1 MPRKRWT
8 IGVVGV
14 ARWKGKTFN
23 AEKQTT
29 TTFLGRRKRIV
40 YKTNLQTW
48 YGMRRLYNDVKE
60 TNQTVAVIHTAFED
74 KPSTVALVQTKEGM
88 SLIEKLEY
96 AYRWTQNIMDS
107 WSLKMPMDGNDDVT
121 VMGEIVDGMG
131 LRSTSVGDQILVGT
145 EKYVVAP
152 MGFTTLDGEPV

>member
-1 MPRKRWT
+1 MP
-8 IGVVGV
+8 
-14 ARWKGKTFN
+14 
-23 AEKQTT
+23 
-29 TTFLGRRKRIV
+29 
-40 YKTNLQTW
+40 
-48 YGMRRLYNDVKE
+48 KE

-74 KPSTVALVQTKEGM
+74 KPSTVALVRTKEGM
-88 SLIEKLEY
+88 TLSQKLEY

-107 WSLKMPMDGNDDVT
+107 WSLKLPMDANDDVT

>member
-1 MPRKRWT
+1 MMP
-8 IGVVGV
+8 
-14 ARWKGKTFN
+14 
-23 AEKQTT
+23 
-29 TTFLGRRKRIV
+29 
-40 YKTNLQTW
+40 
-48 YGMRRLYNDVKE
+48 KE

-74 KPSTVALVQTKEGM
+74 KPSTVALVHTKEGM
-88 SLIEKLEY
+88 TLSQKLEY

-107 WSLKMPMDGNDDVT
+107 WSLKLPMDGNDDVT

>member
-1 MPRKRWT
+1 MT
-8 IGVVGV
+8 
-14 ARWKGKTFN
+14 
-23 AEKQTT
+23 Q
-29 TTFLGRRKRIV
+29 
-40 YKTNLQTW
+40 
-48 YGMRRLYNDVKE
+48 
-60 TNQTVAVIHTAFED
+60 VAVIHTAFED
-74 KPSTVALVQTKEGM
+74 TPSTVAFVDVPEFPT
-88 SLIEKLEY
+88 LIETLEY

-107 WSLKMPMDGNDDVT
+107 WSLKLPMDANDDVT